1 MLSILIGHLP
11 HLAAAAAALLCA
23 RKLLHYF
30 QLESYQ
36 FYGLYK
42 TFTRQW
48 KVAVL
53 PTAVLGIF
61 AYLLY
66 LAAKVICSDSGLF
79 VKFIVFF
86 VCSLIILALGYVC
99 SKYMQKGKEKKP
111 FVMTARMKRLY
122 IILGI
127 VVLIF
132 CWITPAHILLLPL
145 LVALA
150 ALIALPV
157 EKSINRMY
165 MKDAQR
171 RMNEQPDLI
180 RIGITGSYGK
190 TSVKNILYTILSQK

>member
-53 PTAVLGIF
+53 PTAVLGIL

-66 LAAKVICSDSGLF
+66 LAAKAICSDSGFF

-86 VCSLIILALGYVC
+86 VCL
-99 SKYMQKGKEKKP
+99 
-111 FVMTARMKRLY
+111 
-122 IILGI
+122 
-127 VVLIF
+127 
-132 CWITPAHILLLPL
+132 
-145 LVALA
+145 
-150 ALIALPV
+150 
-157 EKSINRMY
+157 
-165 MKDAQR
+165 
-171 RMNEQPDLI
+171 
-180 RIGITGSYGK
+180 
-190 TSVKNILYTILSQK
+190 